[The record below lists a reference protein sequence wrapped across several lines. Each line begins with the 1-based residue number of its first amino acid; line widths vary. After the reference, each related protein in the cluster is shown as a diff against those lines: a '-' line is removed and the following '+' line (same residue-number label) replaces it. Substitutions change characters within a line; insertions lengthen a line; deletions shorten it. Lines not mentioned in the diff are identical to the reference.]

1 METDIREGVARG
13 AKALTRGN
21 AGVRF
26 LKIRWESAGQSDCD
40 LHHICLTCGFLDR
53 SEDLA

>member
-40 LHHICLTCGFLDR
+40 LHHTCLTCGFLDR